1 MVLISHVDFYQVAPC
16 LLVLLYDL
24 TKDSVG
30 VPDDIRMSDRS
41 MQSLESAVVT
51 HPVGDDLTQPTDSLG
66 TKVELA
72 GHVSSLACVLF
83 IEATTATQ
91 IFGTL
96 CF

>member
-1 MVLISHVDFYQVAPC
+1 
-16 LLVLLYDL
+16 
-24 TKDSVG
+24 
-30 VPDDIRMSDRS
+30 